1 MKVNGKV
8 SYQLSIAIAL
18 LALSALLSVGL
29 TQAKQNTA
37 AALSPPEARAPL
49 SRPLNGSISSLEQSF
64 EAVAD
69 QVGKSVVTILVK
81 QKLMALRPG
90 GTPQGFGDD
99 EFFKS
104 IPPQFRDFFQGPRG
118 KGQQRYFFRYPN
130 EETPEGAPQ
139 PQAEQ
144 PEPRFNGV
152 GSGFVIRADGHI
164 LTNAHVVRSAEAL
177 GVRLSDGTVHKA
189 KLVGQDAQGDLAVI
203 KAETG
208 QPLAVSTLGDSE
220 KIRVGQFAVAVGT
233 PMGMKGTVSLGIV
246 SGTNRTQGA
255 IPNSPGRSSLI
266 QTDAH
271 ITFGNSG
278 GPLCNL
284 RGEVIGVNTMISR
297 DGGVFGGDTNSGFG
311 FAIPINE
318 AKQVADR
325 LISHGKVSRG
335 LLGIKLM
342 ELTPDLID
350 KVKAN
355 KGVVVY
361 EVTKDSPADKAGIQ
375 KEDVIQKIDGKEVTG
390 PEELQAEV
398 RKRVAGDKVTL
409 SIIRA
414 GKSLELTAT
423 LADLSE
429 ALPPKPEA
437 QPAPEKSQ
445 TPKPAPDAPKPPAAR
460 KPVSTK
466 AAWRGMGVQ
475 NLDPAARE
483 YYKLGQDEKGAL
495 VSLVEDGSAAAA
507 ATIEVGDVVKEVNRQ
522 PIAAAADFEQAV
534 KAAGSKD
541 VMVLVKRD
549 GRTKLVTIK
558 P

>member
-409 SIIRA
+409 SMIRA
-414 GKSLELTAT
+414 GKPLELTAT

-429 ALPPKPEA
+429 AQPPKPEA